1 MRVVSIVRLGITQ
14 AFFFF
19 ITLPATMAA
28 CFIIMTIII
37 SGSLTH
43 SIENLMLS
51 QSEAFKD
58 APSGH
63 VMVMNCQTPPGLEN
77 PPTTVKPEDC
87 TAQAT
92 TLQTA
97 AQFLSNRFMSIYKV
111 FVTVGLIINLLFLPT
126 KPALR
131 RAFDNASQHVAMA
144 KEAHA
149 HYSEPFGAVN
159 AVRSWLSG
167 FLKSF
172 WKSQ

>member
-1 MRVVSIVRLGITQ
+1 MRVVSIAWLGITQ

-19 ITLPATMAA
+19 VTLPATMAA
-28 CFIIMTIII
+28 SFLIMIII
-37 SGSLTH
+37 TSGGLIP

-63 VMVMNCQTPPGLEN
+63 VMVMNCQPP
-77 PPTTVKPEDC
+77 PTVKPEDC
-87 TAQAT
+87 TTQAT

-97 AQFLSNRFMSIYKV
+97 AQSLSHNFMSIYKV

-144 KEAHA
+144 EEAHA
-149 HYSEPFGAVN
+149 HYSEPFGAVDV
-159 AVRSWLSG
+159 VRNWLSG